1 MILAISWPCFRP
13 QFHEFPTISWFWKKL
28 IIRIFFLILIFCT
41 YFFAVLTI
49 NKKKDCV
56 EDLKQFDHMFSFWL
70 IKSNK
75 KGRGEGWKQIVKS
88 KYVVPYLRGTFYALH
103 LPLRHE
109 HYGALFP
116 SMKLVAYKKAVF
128 YISRSEYQFLTT
140 RKH

>member
-1 MILAISWPCFRP
+1 M
-13 QFHEFPTISWFWKKL
+13 
-28 IIRIFFLILIFCT
+28 
-41 YFFAVLTI
+41 
-49 NKKKDCV
+49 
-56 EDLKQFDHMFSFWL
+56 
-70 IKSNK
+70 IKSKMKEKDKNLAV
-75 KGRGEGWKQIVKS
+75 KQIVKK
-88 KYVVPYLRGTFYALH
+88 KYAPYLRGSFYALH